1 MEESQQTRLRF
12 SFGDLDGEEQRILE
26 SQISSLVAG
35 EPCAEEAGTRGEAD
49 HRQFSQHNTVST
61 QQIEPPACL
70 ICLDHEYDDFQLRRN
85 IFNTIRHRLPEALPP
100 GTFSIE
106 EAIQESGL
114 QEIFGPSINNNRD
127 QLVTLFQCPQGA
139 QVPASHFFHLG
150 CIGLHIWTRCLRNEQ
165 GRIPL
170 SHIPCPICR
179 APLDEIISDTANRR
193 DLLSRFPFE
202 GVFDSPTRRFFPFTD
217 NVPAPICFNPP

>member
-1 MEESQQTRLRF
+1 MEKNN
-12 SFGDLDGEEQRILE
+12 
-26 SQISSLVAG
+26 VPG
-35 EPCAEEAGTRGEAD
+35 EPCSKEAGTKGEAD

-127 QLVTLFQCPQGA
+127 QLVTLFQSTRSAGTCLSFFSPG
-139 QVPASHFFHLG
+139 VHRSSH
-150 CIGLHIWTRCLRNEQ
+150 
-165 GRIPL
+165 
-170 SHIPCPICR
+170 
-179 APLDEIISDTANRR
+179 LDEMLT
-193 DLLSRFPFE
+193 
-202 GVFDSPTRRFFPFTD
+202 
-217 NVPAPICFNPP
+217 